1 MTARNKRLLRWI
13 GYPALTLFVFVMT
26 VHLSFPYGRIK
37 DKIVAALSS
46 EYDVTIESVGPG
58 IFPGRMV
65 IKGMTL
71 TTRPTQEGVKPVTLL
86 VDRLKVNVGILA
98 LLGKKVSIKVDAVL
112 GDGEVQ
118 GRIER
123 SEDETVIDMSTRDLP
138 LDSIAGAAVLT
149 GGAPITG
156 GLEAKLSIRL
166 PQGKWSTAEGKIEIA
181 CADCTI
187 GDGLTKVRP
196 VVPGQTN
203 AFTGEGF
210 TLPKI
215 KLGQVDGK
223 IVINKGVACIET
235 FHTKSPHGELRV
247 DGGVRL
253 ADPFLQSSVQ
263 LYARFMLS
271 DSFRKESPRNLDF
284 DVLFTAGAKQ
294 PDGWS
299 NYMARTTVGQ
309 LRWLLA
315 KFPPP
320 PMKECAGVAPPQ
332 PTVPPS
338 SNLPLPPSRPGVNG
352 ATPPVPGASGPAAV
366 APTGAGPVASPSVG
380 ARMGEAELPR
390 LEADAAPSAAP
401 PPTQEAAP
409 PPAMVPTEPPV
420 PAPAPDVP
428 HAEPPPP
435 EAAPLPAPAPAPYPQ
450 PEQ

>member
-1 MTARNKRLLRWI
+1 VTARNKRLLRWI

-37 DKIVAALSS
+37 DKIVGALSS

-98 LLGKKVSIKVDAVL
+98 LLGKKVSIKVDAIL
-112 GDGEVQ
+112 GDGEVR
-118 GRIER
+118 GRIDR
-123 SEDETVIDMSTRDLP
+123 SEDETVIDIATKDLP
-138 LDSIAGAAVLT
+138 LDSIPGAAVLT

-166 PQGKWSTAEGKIEIA
+166 PQGKWAAADGKIEIA

-187 GDGLTKVRP
+187 GDGATKVRP

-223 IVINKGVACIET
+223 IVITKGIACIET
-235 FHTKSPHGELRV
+235 FHTKSPHGELKV
-247 DGGVRL
+247 DGGIRL
-253 ADPFLQSSVQ
+253 ADPFPQSSVQ

-271 DSFRKESPRNLDF
+271 DLFRKESPRNLDF

-320 PMKECAGVAPPQ
+320 PMKECAGVAPSQ
-332 PTVPPS
+332 PTLPPS
-338 SNLPLPPSRPGVNG
+338 ANLPLPPSRLGANG
-352 ATPPVPGASGPAAV
+352 AMPPGATGPIAAPVAVPGPA
-366 APTGAGPVASPSVG
+366 PRAGESEPFKP
-380 ARMGEAELPR
+380 EP
-390 LEADAAPSAAP
+390 DAAPSAAP
-401 PPTQEAAP
+401 PPPAPTQETVP

-420 PAPAPDVP
+420 PVPPPQPEAP
-428 HAEPPPP
+428 HAEPPPA
-435 EAAPLPAPAPAPYPQ
+435 EAAPQPAPAPYPQ